1 MIVFGVTFAVRGRF
15 KHEQTVEWK
24 SYDSAVLCYV
34 DSRMILQLLRYFP
47 VNPTYPSDIVSS
59 RLSSQLV
66 FPTRPVNLLNSVGV
80 LVLSEFTY
88 EKCAFFG

>member
-1 MIVFGVTFAVRGRF
+1 MSRPLSVRVTTPQYFVMS
-15 KHEQTVEWK
+15 TVVCHT
-24 SYDSAVLCYV
+24 A
-34 DSRMILQLLRYFP
+34 LLRYFP

-66 FPTRPVNLLNSVGV
+66 FPTRPVNLLNSVRV
-80 LVLSEFTY
+80 LVLIEFTY